1 MTDIEEPIQEAL
13 KSTGVLRFP
22 GDRFSLA
29 AAVMPL
35 VKRAQAEALREA
47 AGALDASVAGLDP
60 ERSIDISYINCTRI
74 DAQELR
80 RRADEIEK
88 EAGA

>member
-1 MTDIEEPIQEAL
+1 MTDIEEQIQEAL

-35 VKRAQAEALREA
+35 AKRAQAEAWAQGA
-47 AGALDASVAGLDP
+47 ARVVNA
-60 ERSIDISYINCTRI
+60 N
-74 DAQELR
+74 
-80 RRADEIEK
+80 RAARLVTPTDNPYIEK